1 MADVAFSDVDEP
13 KYLSLERLQLSDANH
28 ICARPSLQ
36 ILHDALVLFVLCRAE
51 IKSKFRASHELWRRL
66 GAHYVACGGCIGGK
80 CDPAGCT
87 GLHFLTKHI
96 ALGAVNVKPSLHK
109 P

>member
-66 GAHYVACGGCIGGK
+66 GAHCVAAK
-80 CDPAGCT
+80 DV
-87 GLHFLTKHI
+87 L
-96 ALGAVNVKPSLHK
+96 VKSVIQLVVLEYIS
-109 P
+109 

>member
-13 KYLSLERLQLSDANH
+13 NYLSLERLQLSDGNH

-51 IKSKFRASHELWRRL
+51 IESKFRASHELWRRL
-66 GAHYVACGGCIGGK
+66 GAHCVAAK
-80 CDPAGCT
+80 DV
-87 GLHFLTKHI
+87 L
-96 ALGAVNVKPSLHK
+96 VKSVIQLVVLEYIS
-109 P
+109 